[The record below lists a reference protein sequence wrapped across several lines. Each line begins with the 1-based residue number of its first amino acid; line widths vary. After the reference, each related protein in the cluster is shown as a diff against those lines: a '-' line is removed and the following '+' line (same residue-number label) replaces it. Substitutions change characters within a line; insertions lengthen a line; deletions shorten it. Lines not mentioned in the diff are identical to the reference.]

1 MADEDEEEEFEVLET
16 IELVIL
22 GGSGLEISTGKS
34 FSLFS
39 CFVLNDE
46 EEVFLMIGV
55 FAAVE
60 KMDLGGSELEIGVAG
75 WLGTKERLTDGA
87 SEVDLDFD

>member
-1 MADEDEEEEFEVLET
+1 M
-16 IELVIL
+16 LVIL

-39 CFVLNDE
+39 CFVINEEE

>member
-1 MADEDEEEEFEVLET
+1 M
-16 IELVIL
+16 IL

-39 CFVLNDE
+39 CLVINEEEEEE

-55 FAAVE
+55 LAAVE